1 MKAIRIHGQG
11 GSDHLVYEEVPQPHP
26 GPGEV
31 LVRVAASGIIVN
43 ELGWDVTYLNEAGAP
58 RPVPIPGRDL
68 SGVVI
73 EVGAG
78 VTDVSA
84 VSAVAVGDSVYA
96 MLGYGR
102 DGAEAEYAIAL
113 PSELAPRPRTL
124 DDVQAAAVPLSALT
138 AWQALFIHAQV
149 SKGQRVLIHG
159 ASGGVGTYAV
169 QLAHWSGVQV
179 LATASARN
187 TDFLRDLGADRIIDY
202 ATTRFEDVAH
212 DVDVVFDLVGGDT
225 LTRSWHVVREG
236 GVLVSVV
243 SPPPTEPAPRHGVR
257 FAWFI
262 VEPSG
267 EQLRQ
272 IGSLLDGGQVR
283 PIVDRVFPLAE
294 ARQAYEAGRQGHPR
308 GKIVLTIS

>member
-1 MKAIRIHGQG
+1 MKAIRIHGRG
-11 GSDHLVYEEVPQPHP
+11 GPDHLVYDEVPEPHP

-43 ELGWDVTYLNEAGAP
+43 ELTWDETYQTAAGEP

-68 SGVVI
+68 SGVVAA
-73 EVGAG
+73 VGAG
-78 VTDVSA
+78 VTDV
-84 VSAVAVGDSVYA
+84 AVGDAVYA

-102 DGAEAEYAIAL
+102 DGAEADYTIVL

-149 SKGQRVLIHG
+149 SPGQRVLIHG

-169 QLAHWSGVQV
+169 QFAHWAEARV

-187 TDFLRDLGADRIIDY
+187 ADFLRDLGADQVIDY

-243 SPPPTEPAPRHGVR
+243 SPPPTEPAPRPGVR

-267 EQLRQ
+267 GQLRQ
-272 IGSLLDGGQVR
+272 IGALLDAGRVR
-283 PIVDRVFPLAE
+283 PIVDRVFPLEE
-294 ARQAYEAGRQGHPR
+294 ARQAYDAGRHGHPR
-308 GKIVLTIS
+308 GKIVLAIS